1 MSKVKWV
8 ALAKNAKT
16 EAEVRTLM
24 EQIEDHM
31 LAGGKMTKD
40 MDKAMDILLGTKATE
55 DSDMVP
61 IELADEDLYEEMSS

>member
-61 IELADEDLYEEMSS
+61 IELADEDLYEEISR

>member
-16 EAEVRTLM
+16 EVEVRTLM

-31 LAGGKMTKD
+31 VATGKMTKD
-40 MDKAMDILLGTKATE
+40 MDKALDILLGTKATE
-55 DSDMVP
+55 QGDMVP
-61 IELADEDLYEEMSS
+61 LELANEDLYEEMSP

>member
-16 EAEVRTLM
+16 EVEVRTLM
-24 EQIEDHM
+24 KQIEDHM

-40 MDKAMDILLGTKATE
+40 MDKAMDVLLGTKATE

-61 IELADEDLYEEMSS
+61 IELADEDLYEEMSP